1 VLLLELELAVLAPAP
16 LLLLLLE
23 PLLDDVPPE
32 PPVPLVS
39 SSLQA
44 DAETSTAVASQGIV
58 AFLRMRMLGGLHCPT
73 SMVTIR
79 AHPSLDTSLL
89 TAVPH
94 V

>member
-1 VLLLELELAVLAPAP
+1 VLLAPLP
-16 LLLLLLE
+16 LLLLLL
-23 PLLDDVPPE
+23 LLLALLEEVPPA
-32 PPVPLVS
+32 PPVPSVS
-39 SSLQA
+39 SSLQPA
-44 DAETSTAVASQGIV
+44 AETSTAVASQGIV

-89 TAVPH
+89 TAAAH